1 MNKNLNYRTD
11 MADERVLEYKKKYNV
26 SKIDGIQ
33 IEKKEEELYN
43 LTYVEVLN
51 EKGEKALGKK
61 IGKYLSLEIRDTM
74 LLEDTDKEKIT
85 NVFSEVITNFIKE
98 YNPKSILV
106 VGLGNKD
113 VTPDS
118 LGPKVIDKINV
129 TRHIFTYAKELVTN
143 ESKIVSA
150 ISPGVL
156 GTTGIEVCEIVEAIS
171 KKIKPDIVL
180 VIDSLASISKER
192 VGKSMQITDAGIAPG
207 GGVQNR
213 RKELSIETLKVPVIA
228 IGVPFV
234 VDVAKITF
242 ETMQKLDKKIEYKK
256 IIEVL
261 DTENYMVTP
270 KEIDIIV
277 EDFSVMLAKSINK
290 VLE

>member
-1 MNKNLNYRTD
+1 MKNISYRTD
-11 MADERVLEYKKKYNV
+11 MADERVSEYKKKFNK
-26 SKIDGIQ
+26 SKIDGVKVRKIN
-33 IEKKEEELYN
+33 EDLYT

-51 EKGEKALGKK
+51 DKGEKALGKK
-61 IGKYLSLEIRDTM
+61 KGKYVSLEILDTT
-74 LLEDTDKEKIT
+74 LLEDMQKEKIT
-85 NVFSEVITNFIKE
+85 EIFSEVINNLLKK
-98 YNPKSILV
+98 YKAKSVLV
-106 VGLGNKD
+106 VGLGNKS

-129 TRHIFTYAKELVTN
+129 TRHLFEYAKEFVT
-143 ESKIVSA
+143 EEEKIVSA

-171 KKIKPDIVL
+171 KKIKPDLVL

-192 VGKSMQITDAGIAPG
+192 VGKSLQITDTGIAPG
-207 GGVQNR
+207 AGVQNR
-213 RKELSIETLKVPVIA
+213 RKELSMETLNIPVIA

-234 VDVAKITF
+234 VDVATITF
-242 ETMQKLDKKIEYKK
+242 ETIKKLDKEIEYKK
-256 IIEVL
+256 IIEIL

-277 EDFSVMLAKSINK
+277 EDFSNILAKSINK